1 MLGGADKVTTNCF
14 FAFDKPEALVTLM
27 DWSVTNS
34 DNSLLMT
41 YGEKDT
47 DYKLMGKSR
56 LERLQK
62 RVACFSAFFGA
73 AWLYP
78 EPTENCESP
87 GLIAALDDVA
97 KAAGA
102 MRGGEFVSLPSSSMR
117 YARPGSDLMK
127 AWDGAKRVSA
137 GNIAFARIRQGLNW
151 EDLMNA
157 APPTDADYET
167 MPQYD
172 EKLKLYLKLLE
183 DYLAGRYDPK
193 VDMVNVPDR

>member
-1 MLGGADKVTTNCF
+1 M
-14 FAFDKPEALVTLM
+14 TLM
-27 DWSVTNS
+27 DWSVINS

-87 GLIAALDDVA
+87 GLIAALDDAA

-102 MRGGEFVSLPSSSMR
+102 MQGGEFVSLPSSSMR

-137 GNIAFARIRQGLNW
+137 GNIAFVDQAAGTVVEICDQHRGTTRAAVGIEGFEGIGVHLNF
-151 EDLMNA
+151 DL
-157 APPTDADYET
+157 PLTSPADGC
-167 MPQYD
+167 Q
-172 EKLKLYLKLLE
+172 
-183 DYLAGRYDPK
+183 R
-193 VDMVNVPDR
+193 